1 MKPEQ
6 LEALLHYRLQQA
18 YETLRES
25 DILLSEKRSTGDSQ
39 PCLLCYVLCSIGSF
53 SHPTTWYV

>member
-18 YETLRES
+18 HETLRES
-25 DILLSEKRSTGDSQ
+25 DILPPDNLVR
-39 PCLLCYVLCSIGSF
+39 LNIAA
-53 SHPTTWYV
+53 H